1 MAGRLALG
9 APRSRNP
16 GGGYVQGLPR
26 VGVGGGFDDIEFDP
40 SDLSSFTTLEG
51 RLLEL
56 VRRAQEEVYGA
67 ELASLVKRGSKG
79 VKRTSSLL
87 PFSPILDHQGI
98 LRVGGRL
105 DRLPMPYATR
115 HPVILPPRHPLSM
128 AILTAFHRRLNHMGV
143 DLLLAESR
151 QFFWI
156 IRGRELCKKVRK
168 DCHDCALR
176 FARPA
181 TQQMANFFK
190 ERAEVYL
197 CLLRMLLSISLG
209 LWRPDLVLVS

>member
-1 MAGRLALG
+1 MKHA
-9 APRSRNP
+9 
-16 GGGYVQGLPR
+16 
-26 VGVGGGFDDIEFDP
+26 
-40 SDLSSFTTLEG
+40 
-51 RLLEL
+51 
-56 VRRAQEEVYGA
+56 
-67 ELASLVKRGSKG
+67 
-79 VKRTSSLL
+79 SSLL

-128 AILTAFHRRLNHMGV
+128 AILTVFHRRLNHMGV

-156 IRGRELCKKVRK
+156 IRGRELCKKLRK
-168 DCHDCALR
+168 DCHDCSLR

-181 TQQMANFFK
+181 PQQMADVLK
-190 ERAEVYL
+190 ERAEVYAQ
-197 CLLRMLLSISLG
+197 LRMLLLISLG